1 MPPFR
6 RPHLSHR
13 LVLVASGIV
22 VFRGPPDLCHRRWYE
37 RQQEIVM
44 GRRRLDPNPSPDPFG
59 YAVFGL
65 GLGHEEEGT
74 AGKKGTTTILRS
86 PLLPKTL
93 RPVCD
98 RHVKEVV
105 NTLAA
110 KINEEMRFS
119 GLLPHVSHAWKKN
132 FYISASYSRPRP
144 RPPQL
149 CLLDAGRKGG
159 RETEEEEA
167 EKEKA
172 G

>member
-1 MPPFR
+1 
-6 RPHLSHR
+6 
-13 LVLVASGIV
+13 
-22 VFRGPPDLCHRRWYE
+22 
-37 RQQEIVM
+37 M

-119 GLLPHVSHAWKKN
+119 GLLPHVSHAWKKTSIYPLPILVLVLVRLN
-132 FYISASYSRPRP
+132 FAYSTPEEREGERQK
-144 RPPQL
+144 RKRQRRRKQVEQQRGRR
-149 CLLDAGRKGG
+149 AVGGRWRKEKGEEQRKGKKCMM
-159 RETEEEEA
+159 RNEA
-167 EKEKA
+167 M
-172 G
+172 